1 VDLGFQANLM
11 KESAQIPSSESASPP
26 VVFLMTNTLETGGSE
41 RQFVT
46 LANALDRNK
55 FPVNLGCLKRIG
67 PFVNEVSDL
76 SEFSPGGSLF
86 GSRSWQARVA
96 LARFLRKNNVA
107 VAHSFDFYS
116 NLMLIP
122 AARFA
127 GVPVVLGSHRQ
138 LGDLLTRRQF
148 RIQNAAFR
156 LCDRVVCNSLA
167 AAGRLQ
173 SERLNQQ
180 KLIVIGN
187 GLPAELFAKAVPVL
201 PRDPEVVTIG
211 MISRINHREKKHEM
225 LIRVA
230 AKLVPQFPRL
240 RFVFAGDGA
249 LRAGLEEM
257 VGQLGLSSNFIFLGD
272 RRDVPAVLASL
283 DISVLPSSSESLS
296 NVILESMAAG
306 VPAVAADVGGNPE
319 LVQNGKN
326 GFLFPEGNED
336 RFAAALQTLIT
347 QPELRKQF
355 GTRARELAVSQY
367 SISRIRDQY
376 QELYTS
382 QLAAKSP
389 KTHPALALQATSTG
403 KQGSL
408 R

>member
-1 VDLGFQANLM
+1 M
-11 KESAQIPSSESASPP
+11 KESAQIPLSGSVSPP

-46 LANALDRNK
+46 LSNAIDRNK
-55 FPVNLGCLKRIG
+55 FSVSLGCLKRMG
-67 PFVNEVSDL
+67 LFVSEVNDL
-76 SEFSPGGSLF
+76 NEFSPGGSLF
-86 GSRSWQARVA
+86 GFRSWQARLA
-96 LARFLRKNNVA
+96 LSRFLRKNNVA

-138 LGDLLTRRQF
+138 LGDLLTARQF

-156 LCDRVVCNSLA
+156 LCDRVVCNSHA
-167 AAGRLQ
+167 AAARLQ
-173 SERLNQQ
+173 NARLSQQ
-180 KLIVIGN
+180 KLTVIGN
-187 GLPAELFAKAVPVL
+187 GLSTELFAGIVPVL
-201 PRDPEVVTIG
+201 PRDPEVITIG
-211 MISRINHREKKHEM
+211 MISRMNHREKKHEM

-230 AKLVPQFPRL
+230 AKLTPQFPRL
-240 RFVFAGDGA
+240 RFVFAGDGP
-249 LRAGLEEM
+249 LRTSLEGM

-306 VPAVAADVGGNPE
+306 IPVVAADIGGNPE

-336 RFAAALQTLIT
+336 QFAAALQTLIT
-347 QPELRKQF
+347 RPELRKQF
-355 GTRARELAVSQY
+355 GTRARELAMSEY

-376 QELYTS
+376 QDLYTS
-382 QLAAKSP
+382 QLAIKNP
-389 KTHPALALQATSTG
+389 RTHPALALQATSAG